1 MQALIQTALILIPIL
16 LNIVGE
22 LILKASLNALV
33 LSKDV
38 IEATLSIISSPGAL
52 SGIFLILLGS
62 ILWLIALSRYQLSYL
77 YPFMALN
84 YVGIILGSSLFLQE
98 KIELKLYLATS
109 LLCIGLFLMSKSQ
122 AKENLIDAKIIQNK
136 TKTKQKGQETP
147 KIKTT

>member
-16 LNIVGE
+16 FNIVGE
-22 LILKASLNALV
+22 LILKASLNALI
-33 LSKDV
+33 LPEN
-38 IEATLSIISSPGAL
+38 ILEATFNIVSSPGTL